1 MKIAVLSSDPH
12 RAQEYL
18 SPLSAL
24 PDLDPVTAGP
34 DGWDEV
40 LAQRPDA
47 VVVTG
52 ELTGHRDLTTRLAEA
67 GAPVLAEHPSPV
79 ATATAAVAKIDAA
92 ESAATA
98 TAAATAVAAAEA
110 MVAAG
115 IRLTFASPGRCGPI
129 FAAVRRA
136 ITENKHVGELT
147 TIHGAYHD
155 SGRPGPA
162 LAGNAPVLLDMVES
176 VLGGDPAVSVYAQV
190 NTILSGDPEVDSAA
204 LLTVRHASGVVV
216 SLDASWSPTIAATG
230 PVMTFIGDRA
240 GIEYTGRP
248 RLLDGFDATTAG
260 ARWEPGGTDARQLM
274 LAEFAAAVRDGE
286 QPAGPDGAAG
296 LRTLRIVEA
305 AYASA
310 RTGQVVD
317 L

>member
-1 MKIAVLSSDPH
+1 MKIAVLSSDPQ
-12 RAQEYL
+12 RAKEYFGL
-18 SPLSAL
+18 LRAL
-24 PDLDPVTAGP
+24 PDVDPVSAGS
-34 DGWDEV
+34 DGWDGV

-52 ELTGHRDLTTRLAEA
+52 ELIGHRDLTVRLAEA
-67 GAPVLAEHPSPV
+67 GAPVLAEYPF
-79 ATATAAVAKIDAA
+79 AV
-92 ESAATA
+92 
-98 TAAATAVAAAEA
+98 ATAVAAAEA

-115 IRLTFASPGRCGPI
+115 IRLTFASPGRCGPV

-136 ITENKHVGELT
+136 IIEDKHVGELT
-147 TIHGAYHD
+147 TVHGAYHD
-155 SGRPGPA
+155 SGRPGAA

-190 NTILSGDPEVDSAA
+190 NSILSGDPDVDSAA

-216 SLDASWSPTIAATG
+216 SLDASWSPATAATG

-248 RLLDGFDATTAG
+248 RLLDGFDAATAG

-274 LAEFAAAVRDGE
+274 LAEFAAAVRAGE
-286 QPAGPDGAAG
+286 QPAGPDGTAG
-296 LRTLRIVEA
+296 SRTLRIVEA

>member
-1 MKIAVLSSDPH
+1 MKIAVLSSDPR
-12 RAQEYL
+12 RAREYL
-18 SPLSAL
+18 GLLSAL
-24 PDLDPVTAGP
+24 SEVDPVTAGP
-34 DGWDEV
+34 GGWDEV
-40 LAQRPDA
+40 LARRPDA

-52 ELTGHRDLTTRLAEA
+52 ELAGQRDLTARLAEA
-67 GAPVLAEHPSPV
+67 GAPVLAEYPSPV
-79 ATATAAVAKIDAA
+79 AGVTAI
-92 ESAATA
+92 
-98 TAAATAVAAAEA
+98 AAAEA

-136 ITENKHVGELT
+136 ITEDKHVGELT

-155 SGRPGPA
+155 SARPGAA

-190 NTILSGDPEVDSAA
+190 NSILSGDPDVDSAA

-216 SLDASWSPTIAATG
+216 SLDASWSPAAAATG

-248 RLLDGFDATTAG
+248 RLLDGFDAATAG

-274 LAEFAAAVRDGE
+274 LAEFAAAVWAGE